1 MMMFMPD
8 VRNDFDLFDDVFRSP
23 VFDLEPAM
31 KTDISEKDG
40 KYLMKT
46 DLPGFSKEDIKVSLK
61 NGTLIIHAQHDSNKD
76 TKDKK
81 GRLIRQERYS
91 GAYTRSFYVGGQVK
105 DTDVHAS
112 YKDGTLSLEFPA
124 YDETRKLENK
134 AEPIAI
140 E

>member
-61 NGTLIIHAQHDSNKD
+61 NGTLTIHAQHDSNKD

-91 GAYTRSFYVGGQVK
+91 GAYTRSFYVGGQVSAAECSSESPYVLK
-105 DTDVHAS
+105 GPTS
-112 YKDGTLSLEFPA
+112 SGRFPVPA
-124 YDETRKLENK
+124 KNRDIDRDS
-134 AEPIAI
+134 IV
-140 E
+140 

>member
-46 DLPGFSKEDIKVSLK
+46 DLPGL
-61 NGTLIIHAQHDSNKD
+61 L
-76 TKDKK
+76 
-81 GRLIRQERYS
+81 RL
-91 GAYTRSFYVGGQVK
+91 
-105 DTDVHAS
+105 
-112 YKDGTLSLEFPA
+112 
-124 YDETRKLENK
+124 
-134 AEPIAI
+134 
-140 E
+140 

>member
-1 MMMFMPD
+1 MRYLPRKN
-8 VRNDFDLFDDVFRSP
+8 VFDDF
-23 VFDLEPAM
+23 FDDSFYGNGNLM
-31 KTDISEKDG
+31 KTDIREKDG
-40 KYLMKT
+40 IYSL
-46 DLPGFSKEDIKVSLK
+46 DVELPGYKKEDIKISLY
-61 NGTLIIHAQHDSNKD
+61 NGNLTINAEHNETKEEKD
-76 TKDKK
+76 AK
-81 GRLIRQERYS
+81 GNILRQERYS

>member
-61 NGTLIIHAQHDSNKD
+61 NGTLTIHAQHDSNKD

-91 GAYTRSFYVGGQVK
+91 GAYTRSFYVGGFMS
-105 DTDVHAS
+105 S
-112 YKDGTLSLEFPA
+112 YLTYYPYYGQ
-124 YDETRKLENK
+124 
-134 AEPIAI
+134 
-140 E
+140 

>member
-61 NGTLIIHAQHDSNKD
+61 NGTLTIHAQHDLNKD

-91 GAYTRSFYVGGQVK
+91 GSCQRTFYVGDIKSEDVK
-105 DTDVHAS
+105 CKYEAGVLTVNLPKYEQKKLAS
-112 YKDGTLSLEFPA
+112 AST
-124 YDETRKLENK
+124 
-134 AEPIAI
+134 IAI
-140 E
+140 D